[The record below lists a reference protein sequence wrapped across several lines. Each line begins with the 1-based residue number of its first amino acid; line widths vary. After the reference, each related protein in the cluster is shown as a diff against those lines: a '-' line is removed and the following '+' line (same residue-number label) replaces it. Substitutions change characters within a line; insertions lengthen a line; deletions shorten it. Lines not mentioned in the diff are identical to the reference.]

1 MIHDLA
7 RAALL
12 CVSLSLLP
20 VPSCA
25 QSIRS
30 AGRIGVELDG
40 IGDGN
45 RARPFIDLAKTL
57 RPWMKIGGQGGAPVD
72 EAGWPTTDAAT
83 VLFDIRPAYA
93 WAPPIDDPEKF
104 QPDWSGTYAFS
115 FKGQAT
121 VGTVEDN
128 RSQIVGRKYDPATNT
143 TTGQIVVPKGAG
155 LLILS
160 FTSTKRTP
168 ASPAGS
174 GITGLRV
181 LRPGYPLTSNET
193 FTREFIKS
201 LAPFST
207 LRYMDWLDTN
217 HNPGYYG
224 DAGHHALE
232 WKDRRLPTDAT
243 QQTTDGKGGKYGV
256 AWEYVI
262 QLANRT
268 GKDLW
273 INVPVAATDD
283 YITQLARMLKR
294 GLKPGLN
301 IYVEHSNEV
310 WNFGFPQ
317 YIYNK
322 LAAIDEVKRGGSTLN
337 NDGSKDEEVWAHRR
351 HAKRLIEIAKIFE
364 SVFGPGSINKQVRPV
379 YASWVINPD
388 SHYRDVLQWVEK
400 TYGPPTSYFTAIAG
414 AAYFNAEK
422 AGPNAS
428 VSEVLDAMRA
438 NADENLKFRA
448 ALQRLAESYGL
459 KHFQYEV
466 GPDTGGGKTEN
477 VANRI
482 RANRDPR
489 IREIILHDARDNW
502 FSRGGDLY
510 MYFSHVSAYSRHG
523 CWGLSED
530 IENLHTPK
538 WEAVYELTGRGK

>member
-1 MIHDLA
+1 MLIPITLILLA
-7 RAALL
+7 PLILETTA
-12 CVSLSLLP
+12 S
-20 VPSCA
+20 A
-25 QSIRS
+25 QTVKS

-40 IGDGN
+40 VGDGS

-57 RPWMKIGGQGGAPVD
+57 RPWAKIGSQESAPVD
-72 EAGWPTTDAAT
+72 AAGWPTTDAAT
-83 VLFDIRPAYA
+83 VLFDIRPAYT
-93 WAPPIDDPEKF
+93 WSPPIDDPDKF
-104 QPDWSGTYAFS
+104 QPDWSGTYAIS

-121 VGTVEDN
+121 LETVEDK
-128 RSQIVGRKYDPATNT
+128 RSMILGQRYDAEINT
-143 TTGQIVVPKGAG
+143 TTGHIFVPKGIG
-155 LLILS
+155 LLILA
-160 FTSTKRTP
+160 FTSTRRTSSS
-168 ASPAGS
+168 AVGS

-181 LRPGYPLTSNET
+181 LRPGYALTSKET
-193 FTREFIKS
+193 FTRAFVQS
-201 LAPFST
+201 LAPFSA

-224 DAGHHALE
+224 DAGHHVLN
-232 WKDRRLPTDAT
+232 WNDRRLPTDAT
-243 QQTTDGKGGKYGV
+243 QQSCNAKYGV
-256 AWEYVI
+256 AWEYIV

-273 INVPVAATDD
+273 INIPVAATDD
-283 YITQLARMLKR
+283 YITHLARMLKR
-294 GLKPGLN
+294 DLKPGLP

-322 LAAIDEVKRGGSTLN
+322 LAAIEEVRRGGSPLN

-351 HAKRLIEIAKIFE
+351 HAKRLVEIARLFE
-364 SVFGPGSINKQVRPV
+364 SVFGPNSLNTRIRPV

-388 SHYRDVLQWVEK
+388 SHYRDVLQWVEN
-400 TYGPPTSYFTAIAG
+400 TYGPPKTFFTAIAG

-422 AGPNAS
+422 AAPNAS
-428 VSEVLDAMRA
+428 VTQVLDALRA
-438 NADENLKFRA
+438 SSDENLKFRT
-448 ALQRLAESYGL
+448 ALQKIAVSYGL

-477 VANRI
+477 IANRI

-489 IREIILHDARDNW
+489 IKEIILHDARANW
-502 FSRGGDLY
+502 FSGGGDLY

-530 IENLHTPK
+530 IANLHTPK
-538 WEAVYELTGRGK
+538 WEAIYALTR